1 MALTTYRKKRDFTK
15 TREPG
20 GEERKS
26 AGKPAKTRTKKLI
39 FVVQHHRA
47 SHDHDDFRL
56 ELGGVLRSWAVP
68 KRVSLSPADK
78 RLAVQV
84 EDHPLGY
91 ATFSGTIPEGNYGAG
106 RVWIWDHGTWETD
119 DPDPE
124 AALEA
129 GKLTFRLSGT
139 KMKGEWTLVRF
150 KNSRQPKNGNAP
162 WLLMKHDNAAGV

>member
-1 MALTTYRKKRDFTK
+1 MPLAKYRQKRDFTK
-15 TREPG
+15 TREPSG
-20 GEERKS
+20 SAAPRK
-26 AGKPAKTRTKKLI
+26 RTKKLI
-39 FVVQHHRA
+39 FVVQHHIA

-68 KRVSLSPADK
+68 KRISLSPDDR

-91 ATFSGTIPEGNYGAG
+91 ATFAGKIPEGNYGAG
-106 RVWIWDHGTWETD
+106 RVWVWDHGTWETD
-119 DPDPE
+119 DPDPA

-129 GKLTFRLSGT
+129 GKLSFTLRGK

-150 KNSRQPKNGNAP
+150 KNSRQPRNGKAQ
-162 WLLMKHDNAAGV
+162 WLLMKHAAAGTTRE